1 MAHSVPAS
9 RRLSTELRQAASA
22 GDHHGGGGA
31 ERGTVDGRDA
41 AGLFQLFVK
50 NALRLRRSEKEAI
63 QAPGRAVMFTA
74 WMKWDQ
80 RLWREHD
87 RRRERMLRHAQ

>member
-1 MAHSVPAS
+1 MT
-9 RRLSTELRQAASA
+9 R
-22 GDHHGGGGA
+22 
-31 ERGTVDGRDA
+31 
-41 AGLFQLFVK
+41 AGLRYAFGCAGVGDP
-50 NALRLRRSEKEAI
+50 
-63 QAPGRAVMFTA
+63 APGRAVMFTA